1 MRMTA
6 AFLSAATIFA
16 GCGTESASPD
26 HTTVVLT
33 GVTQVLLAG
42 TRSETVV
49 LEVTETGE
57 YFALVGDLAREL
69 VPLYGS
75 EVAVTGVYTDEGWSV
90 REELRKVLVLD
101 YTVLGEPELP

>member
-6 AFLSAATIFA
+6 SFLAVAAVFA
-16 GCGTESASPD
+16 ACGTESAPPD
-26 HTTVVLT
+26 HATVVLT

-42 TRSETVV
+42 TRSETIV
-49 LEVTETGE
+49 LEVPETGE

-75 EVAVTGVYTDEGWSV
+75 EVAVTGVYTDEGWSA
-90 REELRKVLVLD
+90 REDLRKVLVLD